1 MKFKVHKNDGNF
13 LSGLRG
19 FFEYRDLGISD
30 ATDGK
35 VNAHV
40 IKSLPG
46 HEKDGSGLH
55 LHNLDF
61 QMVYILKG
69 WVIFKYEN
77 EGEFK
82 LQEGDCVHQI
92 PGTKHE
98 EIEHSG
104 DLEMLEITMPADFE
118 IKICD

>member
-1 MKFKVHKNDGNF
+1 MKFNVHKNDGDF
-13 LSGLRG
+13 SDGLRG

-40 IKSLPG
+40 IRALPG

-55 LHNLDF
+55 FHNLDF

-82 LQEGDCVHQI
+82 LKEGDCVNQRF
-92 PGTKHE
+92 
-98 EIEHSG
+98 
-104 DLEMLEITMPADFE
+104 LA
-118 IKICD
+118 